1 MKISDESLK
10 ELKLARYILNPA
22 LFIKEILGFEV
33 KDFHKEW
40 IDAIE
45 KNNYL
50 VLLAPRGF
58 GKTTII
64 GGYIIWKIITKPDI
78 RILIVTVNQQKADEM
93 MSIIKGNLANNEK
106 IIKYFGEQVGSIWS
120 NSRIRVKNAGI
131 KHKEPT
137 LQVLGLTSSQI
148 SSHYDLIILDDI
160 VDEKNSATEHR
171 RNSLISWY
179 NNTLIPMLEPGGKVV
194 DIGCVKEG
202 TKVLKGSGEWVNI
215 EDLLPG
221 DFVWSWEDN
230 KFVKKQVNLVLP
242 QGKART
248 IRIKTKS
255 NSIETTYDHP
265 FLKVEGDKYNWSF
278 KWVKAEDLKVGDYLV
293 VSKLIN
299 TNTHKKLHNGITVNH
314 DILWLFGYWIGD
326 GYLSD
331 GKRPRIG
338 FSGTNKIHELEK
350 VKKIFES
357 NFAYKLYKSPNG
369 ALRNDSKFIPNLF
382 KSLGFSGNSHTKRI
396 PKWVYH
402 IRPSDK
408 RAFIQGIIDADGSRI
423 SKNTY
428 RIELANKKLIE
439 DIKLLSMT
447 CGIKT
452 GNILY
457 RKRDI
462 KAPSSKVSSP
472 HDFWSL
478 SLYINHHNKFS
489 NKRKFNN
496 IGNLSKQIEIE
507 RIYNI
512 EDSGLHEVWDV
523 GVEGNS
529 NFIANGFVVHNTR
542 WHASDIHSY
551 LSNLDIFKTLTYK
564 AIIQEPTQ
572 ENPDIEPKV
581 LWPERFPYE
590 DEIRDNKLII
600 GLKTIREKNIGRVA
614 FAMQYQNEII
624 QTEDS
629 PIKLEW
635 VEQAKERWDELNIPP
650 NIKRYIGVDLASKTE
665 KGDYF
670 SITVIGKD
678 EGNNIYVLDS
688 IRDRLTMAQQLEV
701 IKEMDRIWEP
711 ISIGIESNAAQ
722 KIITDNWI
730 ESTSLPIVQLKSS
743 WINDKW
749 SRVQRLSV
757 LFETGR
763 IILKPSLVHLI
774 DELIEF
780 PRGRHDDS
788 IDSLSFAIQV
798 SERDERV
805 DWNEILNVIS
815 AKKSWSLQKI

>member
-1 MKISDESLK
+1 MKIPDESLN

-50 VLLAPRGF
+50 VLLAPRGH

-93 MSIIKGNLANNEK
+93 MSIIRENLATNEK
-106 IIKYFGEQVGSIWS
+106 IIKYFGEQIGSIWS

-179 NNTLIPMLEPGGKVV
+179 NNTLTPMLEPGGK
-194 DIGCVKEG
+194 
-202 TKVLKGSGEWVNI
+202 
-215 EDLLPG
+215 
-221 DFVWSWEDN
+221 
-230 KFVKKQVNLVLP
+230 
-242 QGKART
+242 
-248 IRIKTKS
+248 
-255 NSIETTYDHP
+255 
-265 FLKVEGDKYNWSF
+265 
-278 KWVKAEDLKVGDYLV
+278 
-293 VSKLIN
+293 
-299 TNTHKKLHNGITVNH
+299 
-314 DILWLFGYWIGD
+314 
-326 GYLSD
+326 
-331 GKRPRIG
+331 
-338 FSGTNKIHELEK
+338 
-350 VKKIFES
+350 
-357 NFAYKLYKSPNG
+357 
-369 ALRNDSKFIPNLF
+369 
-382 KSLGFSGNSHTKRI
+382 
-396 PKWVYH
+396 
-402 IRPSDK
+402 
-408 RAFIQGIIDADGSRI
+408 IID
-423 SKNTY
+423 
-428 RIELANKKLIE
+428 
-439 DIKLLSMT
+439 
-447 CGIKT
+447 
-452 GNILY
+452 
-457 RKRDI
+457 
-462 KAPSSKVSSP
+462 
-472 HDFWSL
+472 
-478 SLYINHHNKFS
+478 
-489 NKRKFNN
+489 
-496 IGNLSKQIEIE
+496 
-507 RIYNI
+507 
-512 EDSGLHEVWDV
+512 V
-523 GVEGNS
+523 G
-529 NFIANGFVVHNTR
+529 TR

-551 LSNLDIFKTLTYK
+551 LSNLDIYKTLTYK

-780 PRGRHDDS
+780 PRGKHDDS